1 MVDLTCIYILKYY
14 VSKYGWSKMAQ
25 ETKGKHGNFICIHQ
39 TFFSEVAYSHQAEE
53 YSVTGL
59 IKF

>member
-25 ETKGKHGNFICIHQ
+25 ETKGKHGDFIYIHQ
-39 TFFSEVAYSHQAEE
+39 TFFSEVAYSH
-53 YSVTGL
+53 
-59 IKF
+59 